1 MGWFYHQYIDK
12 GSDGMAHTEAQRAEV
27 IAACL
32 LAGRILVE
40 NGSEISRAVD
50 TMERIAKNAGMESV
64 QLFVTVT
71 GIMLSVEN
79 QPNAQVAGITR
90 RTIDLDKVARV
101 NDLSRSFA
109 AHKIELSQMVA
120 RLNEID
126 NNTPT
131 FPFWQKFLASGML
144 SAVLLV
150 IFTKEYV
157 DAPAGFVI
165 GAIGYA
171 VFYFFNRQVKIQFI
185 SEFFAS
191 LAIGLLAAL
200 AVKLHLGVY
209 LDNII
214 IGGVMPLVPGV
225 PITNAVRDLVAGNL
239 ISGPA
244 RAVEALLSAMAIG
257 FGIVCV
263 LHFV

>member
-1 MGWFYHQYIDK
+1 MTNQEKQID
-12 GSDGMAHTEAQRAEV
+12 V
-27 IAACL
+27 INACL

-50 TMERIAKNAGMESV
+50 TMQRIAKNAGMKSV

-71 GIMLSVEN
+71 GIMLSVN
-79 QPNAQVAGITR
+79 NHPNAQVAGIDH

-101 NDLSRSFA
+101 NELSREFA
-109 AHKIELSQMVA
+109 VGKIELSQMVD
-120 RLNEID
+120 RLSEID

-131 FPFWQKFLASGML
+131 FPFWIKFLAAGLL
-144 SAVLLV
+144 SAVLLIV
-150 IFTKEYV
+150 FTHEYV

-165 GAIGYA
+165 GAVGYA
-171 VFYFFNRQVKIQFI
+171 VFYFFNRMFKVQFI

-191 LAIGLLAAL
+191 IVIGIMAAL
-200 AVKLHLGVY
+200 AVKFGVGTY
-209 LDNII
+209 LDNLI

-225 PITNAVRDLVAGNL
+225 PITNAVRDTVAGNL

-244 RAVEALLSAMAIG
+244 RAVEACLSVVAIG
-257 FGIVCV
+257 SGIVCV
-263 LHFV
+263 LHFL

>member
-1 MGWFYHQYIDK
+1 MVN
-12 GSDGMAHTEAQRAEV
+12 SDQEQAEV
-27 IAACL
+27 ISACL

-50 TMERIAKNAGMESV
+50 TMERIAKNAGMDSV

-71 GIMLSVEN
+71 GIMLSVDN
-79 QPNAQVAGITR
+79 QPNAQVAGISH

-101 NDLSRSFA
+101 NELSREFA
-109 AHKIELSQMVA
+109 VHKIKLSQMVS
-120 RLNEID
+120 RLDEID

-131 FPFWQKFLASGML
+131 FPFWQKLLASGLL
-144 SAVLLV
+144 SAVLLIV
-150 IFTKEYV
+150 FTKEFI

-171 VFYFFNRQVKIQFI
+171 VFYFFNRQFKVQFI

-191 LAIGLLAAL
+191 LVIGILAAL
-200 AVKLHLGVY
+200 AVKLGLGVY

-214 IGGVMPLVPGV
+214 IGGVMPLVPVV
-225 PITNAVRDLVAGNL
+225 PITNAVRDTVAGNL

-244 RAVEALLSAMAIG
+244 RAVEALLSSIAIG
-257 FGIVCV
+257 CGIVCV
-263 LHFV
+263 LHFL